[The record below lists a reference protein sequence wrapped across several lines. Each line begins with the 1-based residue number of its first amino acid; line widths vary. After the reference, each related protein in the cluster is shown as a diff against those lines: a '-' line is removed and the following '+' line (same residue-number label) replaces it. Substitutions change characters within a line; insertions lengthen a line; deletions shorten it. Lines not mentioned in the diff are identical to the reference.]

1 MKKVFL
7 ILMSVV
13 NLTSLVTQAQEVTSC
28 RNKGLVRMTE
38 KILATGDVMATKN
51 NETLAFSIGKYE
63 IVSVFCHDDFW
74 NLNRKD
80 LKEIM
85 AVRTTLWS
93 QVEGSQIDPNG
104 WNSGMV
110 RMETEFE
117 KIPADQFKNQ
127 RATGGETVTFTR
139 LNNGHRVRKIEIKL
153 DASYPTN
160 FQLLSDYWNR
170 DFLIP
175 VSPFSISGKIKT
187 PEVREISC
195 ALRRLKAKI
204 NLSKSGETLEAIVEL
219 KDIKFCP

>member
-1 MKKVFL
+1 
-7 ILMSVV
+7 
-13 NLTSLVTQAQEVTSC
+13 
-28 RNKGLVRMTE
+28 
-38 KILATGDVMATKN
+38 
-51 NETLAFSIGKYE
+51 
-63 IVSVFCHDDFW
+63 
-74 NLNRKD
+74 
-80 LKEIM
+80 
-85 AVRTTLWS
+85 
-93 QVEGSQIDPNG
+93 
-104 WNSGMV
+104 
-110 RMETEFE
+110 METEFE